1 MCPVTRSAERSLIAH
16 ASLQKAQADAPPIHG
31 GDTVLA
37 HVSYFSLHESH
48 ISLLSGN
55 SVIYSHEGS
64 LKPAKCKLYQ
74 HKFLCFP
81 LLGRGSGLA
90 VVHAVECFSQA
101 SSGKNL
107 RAHNHK
113 ELRLVQLVRTLMP
126 P

>member
-1 MCPVTRSAERSLIAH
+1 M
-16 ASLQKAQADAPPIHG
+16 
-31 GDTVLA
+31 LA
-37 HVSYFSLHESH
+37 HVSYFSLHKSH
-48 ISLLSGN
+48 ILLLNGN
-55 SVIYSHEGS
+55 SVNYSQKGS
-64 LKPAKCKLYQ
+64 LKPEKCKLYQ

-101 SSGKNL
+101 SSGKNP

-113 ELRLVQLVRTLMP
+113 ELRFVQLVRALMP

>member
-1 MCPVTRSAERSLIAH
+1 M
-16 ASLQKAQADAPPIHG
+16 
-31 GDTVLA
+31 LA
-37 HVSYFSLHESH
+37 HVSYFSLHKSH

-55 SVIYSHEGS
+55 SVNYSHKGS

-81 LLGRGSGLA
+81 LLLGCESGLA

-107 RAHNHK
+107 RAYNHK
-113 ELRLVQLVRTLMP
+113 ELRFVQLVRALVP